1 MGTMR
6 NESLENEENV
16 NSLHFDS
23 AEQSMTPI
31 ISFATELM
39 AVA

>member
-1 MGTMR
+1 METKVWKAK
-6 NESLENEENV
+6 ENV
-16 NSLHFDS
+16 NHLHFDS
-23 AEQSMTPI
+23 AGESMTPI

>member
-1 MGTMR
+1 METKVWKAK
-6 NESLENEENV
+6 ENV
-16 NSLHFDS
+16 NHLHFDS
-23 AEQSMTPI
+23 AGEQSMTPI

>member
-1 MGTMR
+1 MKVWKMK
-6 NESLENEENV
+6 ENV

-23 AEQSMTPI
+23 AAEQSMTPI

-39 AVA
+39 VVA